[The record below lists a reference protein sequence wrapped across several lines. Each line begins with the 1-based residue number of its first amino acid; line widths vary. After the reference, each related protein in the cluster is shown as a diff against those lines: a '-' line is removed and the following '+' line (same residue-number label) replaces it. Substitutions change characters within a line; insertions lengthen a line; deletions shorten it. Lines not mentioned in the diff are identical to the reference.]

1 MDNFQA
7 YVLLF
12 NDCFLTSLILV
23 PRLPYAIDVMTMLG
37 TYNPYI
43 IFIISFISSVIGL
56 IVNWVIGLFL
66 RKLETLERFSDRVDS
81 LKKAEHFFK
90 NKGKWILLLSTIPFW
105 GALFTVAAGVLRLNL
120 VQFIILVSFSKF
132 IGLAI
137 KIFF

>member
-12 NDCFLTSLILV
+12 NDCFLTSLIIV

-43 IFIISFISSVIGL
+43 IFIISFVSSVIGL
-56 IVNWVIGLFL
+56 IVNWIIGLFF
-66 RKLETLERFSDRVDS
+66 RRIETLERFSDRIDS
-81 LKKAEHFFK
+81 LKKAEKFFK
-90 NKGKWILLLSTIPFW
+90 NKGKWILLLSAIPFW

-120 VQFIILVSFSKF
+120 IQFIILVSFSKF